1 MNIEESKLALKAAI
15 LEWQKKQGVADNDP
29 MLAQLQLWEVY
40 FNNTRLQS
48 SKESIPSFGEFR
60 SSLEQ
65 MERLSQGFSKQTAE
79 LIQEIRAVP
88 KLRSDLNSFPHF
100 ALVLTALGALVT
112 GILIGKFIF

>member
-1 MNIEESKLALKAAI
+1 MNTEESKVALRAAI
-15 LEWQKKQGVADNDP
+15 LDWQKRHGIAESDP
-29 MLAQLQLWEVY
+29 IIAQLELWELY
-40 FNNTRLQS
+40 FKNTLQS
-48 SKESIPSFGEFR
+48 SKESSPSFGEFR

-65 MERLSQGFSKQTAE
+65 MERLSKEFSKQTAE

-112 GILIGKFIF
+112 GILIGKFII